1 MKLKKLEMNE
11 YEKMASEL
19 IEKKEKIDCNLEDCF
34 LNCFTIFLFSSP
46 AIPFLNHKLK
56 IITEELLFMALF
68 VLVFAFSMTFISLGI
83 TALFYK
89 LKKKK
94 ELAKDEEY
102 QLAKEIIEKYNKKVL
117 EIEEKEAIE
126 RRNIQYKATLERE
139 KEKTER
145 MIKMKEYLKGSES

>member
-1 MKLKKLEMNE
+1 MNE

-34 LNCFTIFLFSSP
+34 FNSFMIFLFSSS
-46 AIPFLNHKLK
+46 AIPFHKLK
-56 IITEELLFMALF
+56 IITEELLFIALF
-68 VLVFAFSMTFISLGI
+68 VLVFTFSMTFISLGI
-83 TALFYK
+83 IALFYK

-94 ELAKDEEY
+94 ELSKDEEY
-102 QLAKEIIEKYNKKVL
+102 QLAKEIMEKYNKKVL

-126 RRNIQYKATLERE
+126 RKNIQYKATLERE

-145 MIKMKEYLKGSES
+145 VIKMKEYLKGSED